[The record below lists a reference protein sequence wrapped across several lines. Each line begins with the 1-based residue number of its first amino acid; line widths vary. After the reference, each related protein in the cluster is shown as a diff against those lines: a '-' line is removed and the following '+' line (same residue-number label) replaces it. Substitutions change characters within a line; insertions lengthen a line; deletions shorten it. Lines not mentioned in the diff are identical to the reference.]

1 MNINIKYG
9 LDFEIN
15 RVKNTIAKLDW
26 YISQGYK
33 PKLPDGI
40 KKDSSEQ
47 EIQNQIKKEYVE
59 RKYKEVGKKI
69 TYDFSIIQEI
79 FTETVKNIF
88 GKEIPDTFLINLTN
102 YGVGGS
108 YNIPNVV
115 IFNINNQKGFK
126 TLIHEI
132 IHILIEPFIQKYEI
146 QHWEKER
153 IVDLILNSKEF
164 IFLNYNSWQRG
175 YDNVEKYI
183 DNLFINY
190 FFKDKNAFFSKIKD
204 ARLLFENL

>member
-9 LDFEIN
+9 VDFEIN
-15 RVKNTIAKLDW
+15 RVKNTLAKLDW
-26 YISQGYK
+26 YVSQGYR

-47 EIQNQIKKEYVE
+47 EIQNQIKKEYAE
-59 RKYKEVGKKI
+59 KKYKEVGRKI
-69 TYDFSIIQEI
+69 TYDFSIIQET
-79 FTETVKNIF
+79 FTEKVKNIF
-88 GKEIPDTFLINLTN
+88 DKETPDTFLINLTN

-108 YNIPNVV
+108 YNSPNIV
-115 IFNINNQKGFK
+115 IFNINNQKGLK

-164 IFLNYNSWQRG
+164 AFLNYNFWQKE
-175 YDNVEKYI
+175 YNNAEKYI
-183 DNLFINY
+183 DKLFINY
-190 FFKDKNAFFSKIKD
+190 FFKGENIFFKKIKD
-204 ARLLFENL
+204 ARLSSKSF